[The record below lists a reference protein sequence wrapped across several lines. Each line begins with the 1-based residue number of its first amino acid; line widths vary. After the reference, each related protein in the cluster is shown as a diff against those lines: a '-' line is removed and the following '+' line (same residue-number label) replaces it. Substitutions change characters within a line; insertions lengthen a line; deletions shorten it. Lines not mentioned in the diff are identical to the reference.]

1 MSFAVRPI
9 GLVKSAFVFRQTISS
24 DATNYVLR
32 NAAITAGWDG
42 IVPLDAEVTV
52 ASGIVLSAN
61 STSLY
66 GFDTGTGFPAGT
78 TLKLIMPGY
87 VCGMGGAGGNGAVG
101 SPTAGA
107 AGGPALR
114 AQHAITIDATG
125 GVIAGGGGG
134 GGGADAR
141 FAGNAAG
148 GGGGGRSGRTG
159 PAGGSKYGTVGDS
172 VAGSFSSGGDGGYGV
187 SGSGGGGTGGT
198 TSQGGNGTGG
208 DTIAGGG
215 GGGGWGAAG
224 GNGGR
229 VAGGS
234 GGSGGAGG
242 AAVVGNS
249 YITWINTGTRYG
261 AIT

>member
-87 VCGMGGAGGNGAVG
+87 VCGMGGAGGAVYTSG
-101 SPTAGA
+101 SN
-107 AGGPALR
+107 GGPALR
-114 AQHAITIDATG
+114 AQYAIGIDAAG
-125 GVIAGGGGG
+125 GVIGGGGG
-134 GGGADAR
+134 GGG
-141 FAGNAAG
+141 GSGESG
-148 GGGGGRSGRTG
+148 GGGGGRSGRTNA
-159 PAGGSKYGTVGDS
+159 AGADGGASGT
-172 VAGSFSSGGDGGYGV
+172 FSSG
-187 SGSGGGGTGGT
+187 GSGGGGGGAGGT
-198 TSQGGNGTGG
+198 TGPGGAGSGG
-208 DTIAGGG
+208 GGG
-215 GGGGWGAAG
+215 GGGGWGA
-224 GNGGR
+224 
-229 VAGGS
+229 S
-234 GGSGGAGG
+234 GGTAGCYVGGTGG

-261 AIT
+261 SIT

>member
-1 MSFAVRPI
+1 MTFAVRPI
-9 GLVKSAFVFRQTISS
+9 GLVKSAFVWRPTISA
-24 DATNYVLR
+24 DVTNWVLYSQ
-32 NAAITAGWDG
+32 AIAAGWDG
-42 IVPLDAEVTV
+42 ITPLDAIVTV
-52 ASGIVLSAN
+52 SSGIVLSAN

-66 GFDTGTGFPAGT
+66 GFDTGIGFPAGT
-78 TLKLIMPGY
+78 TLGLIMPGY
-87 VCGMGGAGGNGAVG
+87 VCGMGGVGGNGAIG
-101 SPTAGA
+101 SPTAGGG
-107 AGGPALR
+107 GGPALR

-134 GGGADAR
+134 GGGGDGR

-172 VAGSFSSGGDGGYGV
+172 VAGSFSSGGAGGYGA
-187 SGSGGGGTGGT
+187 SGTGGGGVGGT
-198 TSQGGNGTGG
+198 TSQGGNGPGG
-208 DTIAGGG
+208 ETRAGGG

-224 GNGGR
+224 GAGGR